1 MYASSSSSSGSQDA
15 APRVGSLPA
24 SASAS
29 LDASPYNVLSME
41 ITLFQAAS
49 CEWFS
54 MKQMSVK
61 QKLDKVLKLFQFL
74 KGTGLIGSR
83 LGVGTGI

>member
-1 MYASSSSSSGSQDA
+1 MRPPHLPL
-15 APRVGSLPA
+15 APRMQPLGLGTSLHRPLQA
-24 SASAS
+24 
-29 LDASPYNVLSME
+29 LMLVLYNVLSME

-49 CEWFS
+49 CEWCS

-74 KGTGLIGSR
+74 KGTGLSGLT

>member
-1 MYASSSSSSGSQDA
+1 MQPLGL
-15 APRVGSLPA
+15 GTSLHRPLQA
-24 SASAS
+24 
-29 LDASPYNVLSME
+29 LMLVLYNVLSME

-49 CEWFS
+49 CEWCS

-74 KGTGLIGSR
+74 KGTGLSGLT

>member
-1 MYASSSSSSGSQDA
+1 MQPLGL
-15 APRVGSLPA
+15 GTSLHQPLQA
-24 SASAS
+24 
-29 LDASPYNVLSME
+29 LMLVLYNVLSME

-49 CEWFS
+49 CEWCS

>member
-1 MYASSSSSSGSQDA
+1 MRPPHLAL
-15 APRVGSLPA
+15 APRMQPLGLGTSLHQPLQA
-24 SASAS
+24 
-29 LDASPYNVLSME
+29 LMLVLYNVLSME

-49 CEWFS
+49 CEWCS